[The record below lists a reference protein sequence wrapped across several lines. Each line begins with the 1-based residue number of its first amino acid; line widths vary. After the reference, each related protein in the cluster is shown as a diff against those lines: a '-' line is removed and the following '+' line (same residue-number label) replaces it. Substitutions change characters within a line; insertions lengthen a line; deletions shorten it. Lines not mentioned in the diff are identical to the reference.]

1 MSHETQPTV
10 LTKLN
15 STQILASTNSCHKLV
30 SFRCAHVPLPH
41 ACVLSHLCAPVT
53 CVPSLLATDQ
63 SIIMAPTARAWF
75 NRGAGAPNGVDEH
88 CLQLSSL
95 DNNSDAGSKLLVSNI
110 ERASGAKSSKTC
122 LSQPE
127 TTSREARLRKTYNFL
142 SRCSS
147 PEHCF
152 RMAVFITSNFDQ
164 TLFLGF

>member
-1 MSHETQPTV
+1 MHGV
-10 LTKLN
+10 
-15 STQILASTNSCHKLV
+15 
-30 SFRCAHVPLPH
+30 VPGQCSRLSMEAIH
-41 ACVLSHLCAPVT
+41 AGLGALGARRWARRKRATAVT
-53 CVPSLLATDQ
+53 CVATAV
-63 SIIMAPTARAWF
+63 APTARAWF

-127 TTSREARLRKTYNFL
+127 TTSREARLRKTHSFL